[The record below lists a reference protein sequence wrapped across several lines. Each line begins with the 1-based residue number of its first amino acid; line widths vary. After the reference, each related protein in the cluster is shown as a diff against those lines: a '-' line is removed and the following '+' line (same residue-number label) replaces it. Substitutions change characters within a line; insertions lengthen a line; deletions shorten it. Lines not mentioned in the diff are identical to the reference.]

1 MPLNLAG
8 FMLLKD
14 CSQIFTLGPQGTFSD
29 EAAQK
34 VRNTGVGV
42 TYTSTFV
49 EALVRVS
56 EDPESVA
63 VVPVENSVAGTV
75 AQVQDSLVRYDLLI
89 LGEINLPIEYALLAN
104 AELEQVKLYFS
115 HPQALE
121 QSSGFISKNLGKAQN
136 QFTRSNVDSG
146 VQFLEAVDSEP
157 EPVAAIVPLSFADRY
172 QKWKCA
178 SAIQDY
184 QNNTTRFLVVRSRQA
199 NEQLDFSRKKTSL
212 LVEFQE
218 DRSGLL
224 YHLLSVFNLFQI
236 NLCRLESRPAKDTP
250 WAYVFYVD
258 FYNTAET
265 EACLDVIR
273 VSKFRYKVI
282 GSYDLI
288 K

>member
-1 MPLNLAG
+1 M
-8 FMLLKD
+8 
-14 CSQIFTLGPQGTFSD
+14 GPQGTFSD
-29 EAAQK
+29 EAAQII
-34 VRNTGVGV
+34 RNNGVGIS
-42 TYTSTFV
+42 YTSTFV
-49 EALVRVS
+49 EALAKVS
-56 EDPESVA
+56 EDPQSMA

-75 AQVQDSLVRYDLLI
+75 AQVQDSLVSNNLLI
-89 LGEINLPIEYALLAN
+89 LGEINLLIEYALLAN
-104 AELEQVKLYFS
+104 ADLDQVKLYYS

-121 QSSGFISKNLGKAQN
+121 QSSGFTSKNLGKAQS
-136 QFTRSNVDSG
+136 QFTRSNIDSG
-146 VQFLEAVDSEP
+146 IQFLEAVNSEP
-157 EPVAAIVPLSFADRY
+157 KPVAAIVPLSFADRY
-172 QKWKCA
+172 PKWKCA

-265 EACLDVIR
+265 ESCLDVIR
-273 VSKFRYKVI
+273 LSKFSYKVI

>member
-49 EALVRVS
+49 DALVRTS

-75 AQVQDSLVRYDLLI
+75 AQVQDSLVSNDLLI
-89 LGEINLPIEYALLAN
+89 LGEINLLIEYALLAN
-104 AELEQVKLYFS
+104 AELEQVMLYFS

-121 QSSGFISKNLGKAQN
+121 QSSEFISKNLGKAQS
-136 QFTRSNVDSG
+136 QFTRSNIDSG
-146 VQFLEAVDSEP
+146 IQFLAAVDSKSEG
-157 EPVAAIVPLSFADRY
+157 VAAIVPLSFADKY
-172 QKWKCA
+172 PKWKCS

-184 QNNTTRFLVVRSRQA
+184 QNNTTRFLIVRSRHA

-258 FYNTAET
+258 FYNTVET